1 MGKPARRDSDHQQ
14 SATTESAVPLSCYVA
29 EGLAVSI
36 AADVPPT
43 ALTQF
48 QHTYSQYLRAPSTT
62 RLPEGIPEQRSRVYE
77 SLLFN
82 NVCGFINKCFPVAK
96 KMVGETRWTELIRLF
111 YERWQCHT
119 PIFSQIPK
127 EFVDF
132 IAAHDVELTEPA
144 WLAELLHYEW
154 LELEV
159 DLDTGQVDR
168 VHLLTD
174 ADTVIFTNPTLRLQ
188 QYQWP
193 VHQLGPNNLPTTSQ
207 ATILCV
213 YRTHEFQVRFMEV
226 NAVTGIL
233 LELLQD
239 HPQTSQAALR
249 QLIQHLPQL
258 EPAQIERFGGDLI
271 QQLVQA
277 NVLIVQSN
285 GLNV

>member
-1 MGKPARRDSDHQQ
+1 
-14 SATTESAVPLSCYVA
+14 
-29 EGLAVSI
+29 VSI
-36 AADVPPT
+36 TPVAPPT

-48 QHTYSQYLRAPSTT
+48 QQSYSQYLRAPAKT
-62 RLPEGIPEQRSRVYE
+62 RLPNGVPEQRSRVYE

-96 KMVGETRWTELIRLF
+96 KMIDEPRWTELIRLF

-132 IAAHDVELTEPA
+132 VTAYQEELAEPT

-159 DLDTGQVDR
+159 DLDTRQVDR

-174 ADTVIFTNPTLRLQ
+174 TDTAIFTNPTLRLQ

-193 VHQLGPNNLPTTSQ
+193 VHQLGPTNLPNTPQ

-233 LELLQD
+233 LELLHD
-239 HPQTSQAALR
+239 CPQTSQAALG
-249 QLIQHLPQL
+249 QLTQHFPQL
-258 EPAQIERFGGDLI
+258 EPAQIERFGNELI

-277 NVLIVQSN
+277 NVLMVSI
-285 GLNV
+285 